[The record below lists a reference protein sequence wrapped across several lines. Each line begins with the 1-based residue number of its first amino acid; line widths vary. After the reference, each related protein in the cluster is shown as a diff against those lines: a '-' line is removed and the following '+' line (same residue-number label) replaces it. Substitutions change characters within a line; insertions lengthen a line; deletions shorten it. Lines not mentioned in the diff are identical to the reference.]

1 MERIFPQK
9 KHCSLRHFFRLAE
22 SLSLIGLKKPALI
35 SDAEIAVFK
44 DNLISFGKIAA
55 FYSQPSFGIGE
66 DDNIALMYS
75 GCADD
80 PEAVSLLEER
90 FHGYVFHLK
99 ERDKGDVKQ
108 QQGTHEN

>member
-9 KHCSLRHFFRLAE
+9 KHGSLRYSFRKAE
-22 SLSLIGLKKPALI
+22 SLLLIGLKKPALI
-35 SDAEIAVFK
+35 PDAKIMVFK
-44 DNLISFGKIAA
+44 DNLIAFGKIAA
-55 FYSQPSFGIGE
+55 FYGQSSFRIGE

-80 PEAVSLLEER
+80 PEAVSLLKKG
-90 FHGYVFHLK
+90 FHGYIFHLK
-99 ERDKGDVKQ
+99 ERDKGDVNQ